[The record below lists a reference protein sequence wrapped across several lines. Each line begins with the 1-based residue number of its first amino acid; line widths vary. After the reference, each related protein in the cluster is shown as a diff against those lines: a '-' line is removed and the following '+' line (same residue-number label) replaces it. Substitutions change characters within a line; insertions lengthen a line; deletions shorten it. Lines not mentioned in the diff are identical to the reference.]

1 MEHLN
6 LWKKYRAF
14 MSGNVSA
21 RTLDTAER
29 VWLDYWASVG
39 ITKTEPL
46 SVDSVVWWVES
57 MRKQEL
63 KKSTQQSYLRIMR
76 RIVQVLRVLDKTV
89 PSAAFDDYMAL
100 QPKHATSEH
109 ERCPKYISW
118 EDARRLIYLCDGV
131 VHQSLYRAMLLGFY
145 GGLRMVEIDRVK
157 VDDIEGNW
165 LTVHGAK
172 GSGDQRIHI
181 QSGIASDLVQDRLA
195 GEYIVRPDITQRRSR
210 YRWDFTAEF
219 KEACKDADLPEWVS
233 PHTMRHTCAV
243 ALLRAGHSTEQV
255 CRHLRHSSISSTM
268 RYADPRGLDGTVDF
282 SSLSM

>member
-1 MEHLN
+1 MEHLD
-6 LWKKYRAF
+6 LWKRYRTF
-14 MSGNVSA
+14 VSGNVSA

-39 ITKTEPL
+39 LAKTEPL

-76 RIVQVLRVLDKTV
+76 RIVRVLRVLDKTV
-89 PSAAFDDYMAL
+89 PSTAFDDYMTL
-100 QPKHATSEH
+100 QPKHTTNER
-109 ERCPKYISW
+109 ERCPKYIVW
-118 EDARRLIYLCDGV
+118 QDAVRLMNLSQG
-131 VHQSLYRAMLLGFY
+131 QESLYRAMLLGFY

-172 GSGDQRIHI
+172 GSGDQRIHM
-181 QSGIASDLVQDRLA
+181 QSDVMGELVRDRLA
-195 GEYIVRPDITQRRSR
+195 GEHVVRRDITQRRSR

>member
-1 MEHLN
+1 
-6 LWKKYRAF
+6 
-14 MSGNVSA
+14 
-21 RTLDTAER
+21 
-29 VWLDYWASVG
+29 
-39 ITKTEPL
+39 
-46 SVDSVVWWVES
+46 
-57 MRKQEL
+57 MRKREL
-63 KKSTQQSYLRIMR
+63 KKSTQQSYLRMMR

-89 PSAAFDDYMAL
+89 PSTAFDDYMTL
-100 QPKHATSEH
+100 QPKQATAES

-118 EDARRLIYLCDGV
+118 DDARRLMLLYVGNGV
-131 VHQSLYRAMLLGFY
+131 VRQSLYRAMLLGFY

-157 VDDIEGNW
+157 VDDIQGNW

-172 GSGDQRIHI
+172 GSGDQRIHMPPDV
-181 QSGIASDLVQDRLA
+181 IAELLVDRLA
-195 GEYIVRPDITQRRSR
+195 GEYVVRRDITQRRAR

-219 KEACKDADLPEWVS
+219 KEACKEVGLPEWVS

-282 SSLSM
+282 SSLAQ